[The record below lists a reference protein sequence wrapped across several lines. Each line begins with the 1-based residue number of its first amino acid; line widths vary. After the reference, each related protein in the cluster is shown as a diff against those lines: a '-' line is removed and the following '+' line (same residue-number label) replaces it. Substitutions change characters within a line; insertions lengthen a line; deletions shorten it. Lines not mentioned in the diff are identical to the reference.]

1 MITYKSQKQLTL
13 EGFETPFEIKLDA
26 NNRWVKLSQCIPWD
40 ELAIGYYQNLSS
52 THGRPAKDA
61 RLVIG
66 AVIIKHKLCLSDEE
80 TVQQIRENF
89 YLQYFVGFPAYQ
101 DKQPFA
107 P

>member
-13 EGFETPFEIKLDA
+13 EGFETPFEVELDA

-40 ELAIGYYQNLSS
+40 ELASGYYQNLSS

-66 AVIIKHKLCLSDEE
+66 AVIIEHKLCLMMRKLYSRSAR
-80 TVQQIRENF
+80 TFICNT
-89 YLQYFVGFPAYQ
+89 L
-101 DKQPFA
+101 
-107 P
+107 